1 MIRLSTVALALAL
14 GMATLGLASAGP
26 WAAVAAQS
34 KPAGLSQ
41 QDWDDVLRFQDY
53 LDTIETMK
61 SEFVQVASNGG
72 TAEGTMWLER
82 PGRLRVEYEPPIDD
96 LLVATGV
103 YLIRYDAEMQQ
114 STYLPL
120 DSTPA
125 AVLLDREL
133 DLTEH
138 VEVLQVQR
146 TEQLIHIEVRDKD
159 APEAGS
165 IYLSFSKDP
174 MQLAEWTV
182 VDARGQSTNVR
193 LIQPEF
199 NVELPD
205 DLFFYMEPT
214 PGWDPDN
221 PNAGL
226 E

>member
-14 GMATLGLASAGP
+14 GMAALGLASAGP
-26 WAAVAAQS
+26 WAPAAAQE
-34 KPAGLSQ
+34 KPAGISQ
-41 QDWDDVLRFQDY
+41 QDWDDVLRVQDT
-53 LDTIETMK
+53 LDAIETVR
-61 SEFVQVASNGG
+61 SGFVQLASNGAIARG
-72 TAEGTMWLER
+72 TLWLAR

-103 YLIRYDAEMQQ
+103 YLIRYDAEMRQ

-125 AVLLDREL
+125 AVLLDKEL
-133 DLTEH
+133 SLTEH

-146 TEQLIHIEVRDKD
+146 TEQLIHIEVRDTD

-165 IYLSFSKDP
+165 IFLSFSKDP

-182 VDARGQSTNVR
+182 VDAQGGSTNVR

-199 NVELPD
+199 NIELPD
-205 DLFFYMEPT
+205 DLFFYAEPT